1 MPTTITV
8 DPKVRDRLKKFG
20 NSGMT
25 YNDILTRLMDRFEE
39 EEFTAEIEEGKTVYA
54 EIPGFSGVWA
64 SGSTREETAAEL
76 RQVLQ
81 GWIDLQLERNQAL
94 PEIHG
99 IRPPQVSF
107 AWRACNQSFLEIPA

>member
-39 EEFTAEIEEGKTVYA
+39 EEFTAEIR
-54 EIPGFSGVWA
+54 
-64 SGSTREETAAEL
+64 REYSRLKDE
-76 RQVLQ
+76 
-81 GWIDLQLERNQAL
+81 DLVDLEDA
-94 PEIHG
+94 
-99 IRPPQVSF
+99 
-107 AWRACNQSFLEIPA
+107 